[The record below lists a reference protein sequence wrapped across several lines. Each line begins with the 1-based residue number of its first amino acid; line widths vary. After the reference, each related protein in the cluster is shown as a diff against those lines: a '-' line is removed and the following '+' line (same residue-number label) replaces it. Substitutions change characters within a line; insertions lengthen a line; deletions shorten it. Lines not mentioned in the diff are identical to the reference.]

1 MLYQKRL
8 LSAATLASA
17 MITGVIVTAGSASAT
32 TSGPATIAP
41 AAHVSP
47 ADTVIIDPDGRE
59 HRRPDYNSHNSRE
72 VVSKTSNV
80 TKTTV
85 HSGGKGPTAVNAAGG
100 PKGEASQ
107 YVDQSARDT
116 SQHPHYIDRSKQVR
130 HIVSNS
136 HNSMHRPY

>member
-1 MLYQKRL
+1 MQYQKRL

-17 MITGVIVTAGSASAT
+17 MITGVIVTAGSASAAG
-32 TSGPATIAP
+32 GPSTIAP
-41 AAHVSP
+41 AVHVSP

-59 HRRPDYNSHNSRE
+59 HRSGDSNSHNSRE

-80 TKTTV
+80 TKTSV

-130 HIVSNS
+130 HVVSNS
-136 HNSMHRPY
+136 HNSVHRPY